1 MLLKKFI
8 FYFSIIFYLYT
19 LAFGMFMTDF
29 LKVPAPIL
37 FGSLLLFFLEK
48 PLRYSDFT
56 YYKEMLVF
64 TLAVFLYYI
73 VGMGD
78 YIAFFAIF
86 VTILTCS
93 LYFNYF
99 VGLSKKRF
107 NLSVFIM
114 FILLMGSML
123 IMVLDHPFP
132 SIIDPLRSR
141 MLDEQ
146 VKQSPA
152 GLATTQFTFGYQIAA
167 FTVFAFVAACTFRQ
181 YLLVKIIVFCVCI
194 TSIYLGMNRS
204 AFISFGGAVVLFLLI
219 YYRFKAVLL
228 IAATVILGFA
238 VYTYV
243 LKGNLDEKN
252 NIMSKNQAKEANE
265 FNRVDLAA
273 ENLKILADYPFG
285 IIFYG
290 KSWEEV
296 TYRNQTFTFGLTS
309 HNAYL
314 MFITYLGPILGL
326 GILIIIYYKIAQSF
340 WQTMKNIRLK
350 QNALYVALLFSFIAV
365 SLNALSHNGW
375 LMSVD
380 GPTIFLYFAILQYQ
394 KIDAHQIEDEPI
406 KDIAVVY

>member
-1 MLLKKFI
+1 
-8 FYFSIIFYLYT
+8 
-19 LAFGMFMTDF
+19 
-29 LKVPAPIL
+29 
-37 FGSLLLFFLEK
+37 
-48 PLRYSDFT
+48 
-56 YYKEMLVF
+56 MLVF
-64 TLAVFLYYI
+64 TLAMFLYDI
-73 VGMGD
+73 VGWGD
-78 YIAFFAIF
+78 YIAFFATLI
-86 VTILTCS
+86 TITTCS

-99 VGLSKKRF
+99 IGLNKKRF
-107 NLSVFIM
+107 NLSVFIL

-123 IMVLDHPFP
+123 IMILDHPFP

-167 FTVFAFVAACTFRQ
+167 FTVFAFVAACTFKQ
-181 YLLVKIIVFCVCI
+181 FLLVKIIVFCVCI
-194 TSIYLGMNRS
+194 TCIYLGMNRS
-204 AFISFGGAVVLFLLI
+204 AFVSFGAAVVLFLLI
-219 YYRFKAVLL
+219 YYRYKAVLL

-252 NIMSKNQAKEANE
+252 NIMSKNQAKQANDY
-265 FNRVDLAA
+265 NRADLAA

-314 MFITYLGPILGL
+314 MFITYLGPILGI
-326 GILIIIYYKIAQSF
+326 GILIIIYYKISQLF

-350 QNALYVALLFSFIAV
+350 QNALYAALLFSFIAI
-365 SLNALSHNGW
+365 SLNALSHNAW

-394 KIDAHQIEDEPI
+394 KIVAHQKEDEPV
-406 KDIAVVY
+406 KDLALVY